1 MFKPS
6 LLPLLISFVVIAAGV
21 GFFSFTKST
30 DTVDSGASSKA
41 PISET
46 VEADSQKSLPSLS
59 MEEVAM
65 HNNIDD
71 CYIVIEN
78 KVYEV
83 TGFIDQHPGG
93 VAKITSGCGKEMTG
107 IFSKI
112 HSNKAWDLL
121 KKFQIAVLE

>member
-6 LLPLLISFVVIAAGV
+6 LLPLLIAVVVIAAGV
-21 GFFSFTKST
+21 GFFSFTKPA
-30 DTVDSGASSKA
+30 DDVESGASSQA
-41 PISET
+41 PAS
-46 VEADSQKSLPSLS
+46 DSQANLPSFS
-59 MEEVAM
+59 MEEVSA

-71 CYIVIEN
+71 CYIAIGS

-93 VAKITSGCGKEMTG
+93 VSKITSGCGKEMTG
-107 IFSKI
+107 IFTKI

-121 KKFQIAVLE
+121 KKFQIGVLK